1 MTRNRRPPPTRHSRE
16 NGNLHAD
23 PLVSYAVRSISAV
36 ATKRR
41 APHLAAALGLVLLL
55 GWATW
60 PVVTGRLPENLD
72 LLLQFAPNATF
83 LQRELSAGRLPLWN
97 PYVGAG
103 VPFLADPGAAGWY
116 LPSWLALLALNTAD
130 AIRLLLIAH
139 LAWGAAGMYWCARR
153 ALHTGPAG
161 AFVAAAV
168 YAGGPFATGGL
179 AGTLPAPLATAWL
192 PWVLLAWHRCLDR
205 PETSGQGPRT
215 SLATGH
221 WSLVTARRCV
231 VVAVLLVVQL
241 SAGWPPG
248 SALTILALAAMGLWR
263 LSRDLWP
270 PAGVPWPA
278 RVALAMAGHRIVVGL
293 LAAVLTALLAA
304 LIVVPALELIAQT
317 HYAESRTLAEA
328 ARADYVTVLSVF
340 GAAGGTGVQESNQ
353 FYSSVAVLGLALVG
367 ALAPLNRRRLSA
379 ALLLGTALVW
389 CLGMGPRFPLFGLLY
404 EWLPGFQVIHVP
416 SRCALLVVCGLALL
430 AGRGMDRATSVTWR
444 VALLASAAPALLG
457 LLALAQLWWS
467 DGYDPFRRLLTN
479 VGRFAGGPY
488 LTHVQEAHLA
498 AFGLAAALLWLAA
511 AGRWSVAGG
520 RVARS
525 VARTLPLALAV
536 LVILDLLVWH
546 GHQRLSTAPPA
557 AWLPPPRP
565 AVPQAD
571 PAYRAIGFAIHGD
584 SHFLNAFPQH
594 VRTAQLPP
602 NMPGLVRLRDAQAY
616 GPLLL
621 RRYTAYAAAANE
633 AEPDSHWALFGNL
646 RSPLLD
652 HLAVR
657 WVLSAA
663 PRWQVYGQPYVIEQ
677 ALPTDG
683 QPVVL
688 VQPADRPPARA
699 VRLVTFLG
707 EATAVRDNTPVAE
720 IEVIGRPLA
729 AGGSPVHRKMIL
741 RAGVDTAEWAYG
753 HPDVATIVQHRQAP
767 IVRRTR
773 LLSVETGAVE
783 VFQYVAT
790 LQLPDTLRIE
800 RIAARALPTG
810 TRAMVHVE
818 AAWLDVEAATHLD
831 DTPSRQ
837 GGGRG
842 GGAANQATPDVQV
855 YERDSGLPRARW
867 VPLAQPVADADTAL
881 AGLRA
886 AGNDDRLTTFIEAPP
901 AQVAAVSGS
910 AAEVAVQWQQ
920 DSPTRI
926 VLRLDAPATG
936 WLVLADA
943 YYPGWEARVDDQPTP
958 IYPADG
964 LFRAVA
970 VPPGPHE
977 ITFDFR
983 PRSLWLGATLSAV
996 GVALAA
1002 AILWLATRRLH
1013 SPSLPGKG
1021 PGVRSHRPLPPRPSA
1036 RRAVQSGASERRRR

>member
-1 MTRNRRPPPTRHSRE
+1 MTSDYRPPLPRHSRE

-23 PLVSYAVRSISAV
+23 PLVSRAVRSVSAV
-36 ATKRR
+36 VTKRPS
-41 APHLAAALGLVLLL
+41 PHLTAALGLGLLL
-55 GWATW
+55 VWATW
-60 PVVTGRLPENLD
+60 PVIVGRLPGNLD

-83 LQRELSAGRLPLWN
+83 LQRELTAGRLPLWN

-103 VPFLADPGAAGWY
+103 VPFLADPGTAGWY
-116 LPSWLALLALNTAD
+116 LPSWLALLVLSTAD

-139 LAWGAAGMYWCARR
+139 LAWAAAGMYWCARR
-153 ALHTGPAG
+153 ALGTGLPG

-205 PETSGQGPRT
+205 PGAIG
-215 SLATGH
+215 
-221 WSLVTARRCV
+221 RCV
-231 VVAVLLVVQL
+231 VVAVLLVIQL

-263 LSRDLWP
+263 LARDLWP
-270 PAGVPWPA
+270 AASVPWPA
-278 RVALAMAGHRIVVGL
+278 RAALAVSGHRIAVGL
-293 LAAVLTALLAA
+293 LAAVLTALLSA
-304 LIVVPALELIAQT
+304 LIVVPALEFIAQT

-353 FYSSVAVLGLALVG
+353 FYSSVVVLGLALVG
-367 ALAPLNRRRLSA
+367 ALAPLNRRLLSA
-379 ALLLGTALVW
+379 GLLLGTALMW
-389 CLGMGPRFPLFGLLY
+389 CLGTGPRFPLFGLLY

-430 AGRGMDRATSVTWR
+430 AGRGVDRATSVTWR
-444 VALLASAAPALLG
+444 VAVLASTAPVLLG
-457 LLALAQLWWS
+457 LLVWWS
-467 DGYDPFRRLLTN
+467 DGYDPFRRFLTN
-479 VGRFAGGPY
+479 VGRFADGPY
-488 LTHVQEAHLA
+488 LAPIQAVHLVG
-498 AFGLAAALLWLAA
+498 FGLAAAALWLAA
-511 AGRWSVAGG
+511 CGPWPRFARLRRSPVSVSVLF
-520 RVARS
+520 VAK
-525 VARTLPLALAV
+525 TLPLALAV

-546 GHQRLSTAPPA
+546 GHQRLSTVPPA

-565 AVPQAD
+565 SLPQGD
-571 PAYRAIGFAIHGD
+571 PAYRVLGFAIHGD

-602 NMPGLVRLRDAQAY
+602 NMPGLVGLRDAQAY

-633 AEPDSHWALFGNL
+633 AEPDTHWGLFGNL

-663 PRWQVYGQPYVIEQ
+663 PRWQVYGQPYVIER

-688 VQPADRPPARA
+688 VQLADRPPARV

-707 EATAVRDNTPVAE
+707 EATALRDNTPVAE
-720 IEVIGRPLA
+720 VEVIGRPVA
-729 AGGSPVHRKMIL
+729 PGGAPVRHTMVL

-753 HPDVATIVQHRQAP
+753 RPDVATTVQHRQAP
-767 IVRRTR
+767 VVRRTR
-773 LLSVETGAVE
+773 LLSVEAGNVT

-790 LQLPDTLRIE
+790 LRLPDILRIE
-800 RIAARALPTG
+800 RIAARALPTE

-818 AAWLDVEAATHLD
+818 AVWLDEEAIAHLD
-831 DTPSRQ
+831 DTPSLQ

-842 GGAANQATPDVQV
+842 VGAANQATSGMQV
-855 YERDSGLPRARW
+855 YERAASVPRARW
-867 VPLAQPVADADTAL
+867 VPAAQPVADADTAL
-881 AGLRA
+881 AGVRA
-886 AGNDDRLTTFIEAPP
+886 AGADSRATTFIEAPP
-901 AQVAAVSGS
+901 AAVAAVSGDMAAGGS
-910 AAEVAVQWQQ
+910 AAEAVVQWQQ

-926 VLRLDAPATG
+926 VLRVDAPAAG

-943 YYPGWEARVDDQPTP
+943 FYPGWEARLDGQPTP

-970 VPPGPHE
+970 VPPGPHQ

-983 PRSLWLGATLSAV
+983 PRSLWLGAALSAV
-996 GVALAA
+996 GVVLVAA
-1002 AILWLATRRLH
+1002 VLWLAGRGRR
-1013 SPSLPGKG
+1013 SL
-1021 PGVRSHRPLPPRPSA
+1021 VTSRSSKRRRPSV
-1036 RRAVQSGASERRRR
+1036 RRAVQS

>member
-1 MTRNRRPPPTRHSRE
+1 MATR
-16 NGNLHAD
+16 
-23 PLVSYAVRSISAV
+23 
-36 ATKRR
+36 RR
-41 APHLAAALGLVLLL
+41 APHLAATLGLVLLL

-60 PVVTGRLPENLD
+60 PVIAGRLPENLD

-83 LQRELSAGRLPLWN
+83 LQREVTAGRLPLWN

-103 VPFLADPGAAGWY
+103 VPFLADPGTAGWY
-116 LPSWLALLALNTAD
+116 LPNWIALLALSTAD
-130 AIRLLLIAH
+130 AVRLLLIAH
-139 LAWGAAGMYWCARR
+139 LAWAAAGMYWCARR
-153 ALHTGPAG
+153 ALRTGTPG

-179 AGTLPAPLATAWL
+179 AGTLPAPFATAWL
-192 PWVLLAWHRCLDR
+192 PWVLLAWHCCLDR

-215 SLATGH
+215 
-221 WSLVTARRCV
+221 TARRCV

-270 PAGVPWPA
+270 LAGGQWSVRA
-278 RVALAMAGHRIVVGL
+278 ALAVTGNRIAVAL
-293 LAAVLTALLAA
+293 LAAVLTALLSA
-304 LIVVPALELIAQT
+304 LLVVPALEFIAQT

-328 ARADYVTVLSVF
+328 ARADYVTVLSVY
-340 GAAGGTGVQESNQ
+340 GAAGGTGEQESNQ
-353 FYSSVAVLGLALVG
+353 FYSSVVVLGLALVG
-367 ALAPLNRRRLSA
+367 ALAPRDRRLLSA
-379 ALLLGTALVW
+379 GLLLGTVLVW

-444 VALLASAAPALLG
+444 VAALASAAPALMG

-488 LTHVQEAHLA
+488 LTHVQEAHLVG
-498 AFGLAAALLWLAA
+498 FGLAAALLWLVASGPWTRFA
-511 AGRWSVAGG
+511 RLRRRPVSFSVFSVAKN
-520 RVARS
+520 
-525 VARTLPLALAV
+525 LPLALAV
-536 LVILDLLVWH
+536 LVALDLLVWH
-546 GHQRLSTAPPA
+546 GHQRLPMVQPES
-557 AWLPPPRP
+557 WLPPPRP
-565 AVPQAD
+565 AVPLGD
-571 PAYRAIGFAIHGD
+571 PAYRVLGFAVHGD

-602 NMPGLVRLRDAQAY
+602 NMPGLVGLRDAQAY

-621 RRYTAYAAAANE
+621 RRYTAYAAAANG
-633 AEPDSHWALFGNL
+633 AEPDTHWGLFTDL

-663 PRWQVYGQPYVIEQ
+663 PRWQVYGQPYVIER

-683 QPVVL
+683 RPVVL
-688 VQPADRPPARA
+688 VQPADRPPARV

-707 EATAVRDNTPVAE
+707 EATALRDNTPVAE
-720 IEVIGRPLA
+720 VEVIGRPIA
-729 AGGSPVHRKMIL
+729 AAGSPVRHAAVL

-753 HPDVATIVQHRQAP
+753 HPDVATVVQHRQGP
-767 IVRRTR
+767 VVRRTR
-773 LLSVETGAVE
+773 LLSVEAGAVE

-790 LQLPDTLRIE
+790 LRLPDALRIE
-800 RIAARALPTG
+800 RIVARALPTG

-818 AAWLDVEAATHLD
+818 AVWLDEEADAPHPVAAGRAT
-831 DTPSRQ
+831 Q
-837 GGGRG
+837 G
-842 GGAANQATPDVQV
+842 VQV
-855 YERDSGLPRARW
+855 YERADSLPRARW
-867 VPLAQPVADADTAL
+867 VPAAQPVPDSDAAL
-881 AGLRA
+881 AGVRT
-886 AGNDDRLTTFIEAPP
+886 AGDDRQLTTFIDAPP
-901 AQVAAVSGS
+901 TPAAAVSVS
-910 AAEVAVQWQQ
+910 AAEAAVQWHQ

-926 VLRLDAPATG
+926 VLRVNAPAAG

-943 YYPGWEARVDDQPTP
+943 FYPGWEAHVDGQPTP
-958 IYPADG
+958 IYAADG

-977 ITFDFR
+977 VTFDFR
-983 PRSLWLGATLSAV
+983 PRSLRLGGALAAV
-996 GVALAA
+996 GVVLAA
-1002 AILWLATRRLH
+1002 AALWLAGRGR
-1013 SPSLPGKG
+1013 K
-1021 PGVRSHRPLPPRPSA
+1021 PLTTDH
-1036 RRAVQSGASERRRR
+1036 

>member
-1 MTRNRRPPPTRHSRE
+1 MTQNHRPPPPRHSRE

-23 PLVSYAVRSISAV
+23 PLVSRTVRSVSAV

-41 APHLAAALGLVLLL
+41 APHLAAVLGLGLLL
-55 GWATW
+55 AWATW
-60 PVVTGRLPENLD
+60 PVVAGRLPENLD

-83 LQRELSAGRLPLWN
+83 LQRELTAGRLPLWN
-97 PYVGAG
+97 PYVGTG
-103 VPFLADPGAAGWY
+103 VPFLADPGTAGWY

-130 AIRLLLIAH
+130 AIRLLLVAH
-139 LAWGAAGMYWCARR
+139 LAWAAAGMYWCARR
-153 ALHTGPAG
+153 ALRTGPAG

-168 YAGGPFATGGL
+168 YAGGPFATVGL
-179 AGTLPAPLATAWL
+179 AGTLPAPFATAWL

-205 PETSGQGPRT
+205 PGALG
-215 SLATGH
+215 
-221 WSLVTARRCV
+221 RCV

-263 LSRDLWP
+263 LARDLWP
-270 PAGVPWPA
+270 AAGGPWPA
-278 RVALAMAGHRIVVGL
+278 RAALAVARDRIAVGL
-293 LAAVLTALLAA
+293 LAALLTALLSA
-304 LIVVPALELIAQT
+304 LIVVPALEFIAQT
-317 HYAESRTLAEA
+317 HYTESRTLAEA

-340 GAAGGTGVQESNQ
+340 GAAGGTGEQESNQ
-353 FYSSVAVLGLALVG
+353 FYSSVVVLGLALVG
-367 ALAPLNRRRLSA
+367 ALAPLNRRPLSA
-379 ALLLGTALVW
+379 GLLLGTVLVW
-389 CLGMGPRFPLFGLLY
+389 CLGMGPRFPLFGLFY

-457 LLALAQLWWS
+457 LLVWWS
-467 DGYDPFRRLLTN
+467 DGYDPFRRFLTN
-479 VGRFAGGPY
+479 VGRFTDGPY
-488 LTHVQEAHLA
+488 LAPIQAVHLVG
-498 AFGLAAALLWLAA
+498 FGLAAAALWLAA
-511 AGRWSVAGG
+511 SGQWARFAHLHHRPVSV
-520 RVARS
+520 S
-525 VARTLPLALAV
+525 VPSAAKTLPLALAV
-536 LVILDLLVWH
+536 LVALDLLVWH
-546 GHQRLSTAPPA
+546 GHQRLSTVSPA

-565 AVPQAD
+565 SLPQGD
-571 PAYRAIGFAIHGD
+571 PAYRVIGFAVHGD

-602 NMPGLVRLRDAQAY
+602 NMPGLVGLPDAQAY

-621 RRYTAYAAAANE
+621 RRYTAYAAAANDS
-633 AEPDSHWALFGNL
+633 EPDSHWGLFSDP

-663 PRWQVYGQPYVIEQ
+663 PRWQVYGQPYVIER

-683 QPVVL
+683 RPVVL
-688 VQPADRPPARA
+688 VQPPDRPSARA

-707 EATAVRDNTPVAE
+707 EATAIRDNTPVAE
-720 IEVIGRPLA
+720 VEVIGRPVA
-729 AGGSPVHRKMIL
+729 PSGSPVRHTMVL

-753 HPDVATIVQHRQAP
+753 RSDVATIVQHRQAP
-767 IVRRTR
+767 VARRTR
-773 LLSVETGAVE
+773 LLSVEAGNVT

-790 LQLPDTLRIE
+790 LRLPSALRIE
-800 RIAARALPTG
+800 RIAARVLPTG

-818 AAWLDVEAATHLD
+818 AVWLDVEAAAHLD
-831 DTPSRQ
+831 DTPSLK
-837 GGGRG
+837 GRG
-842 GGAANQATPDVQV
+842 RGVGTANQATPGVQV
-855 YERDSGLPRARW
+855 YERTGSLPRARW
-867 VPLAQPVADADTAL
+867 VPAAQSVAEADAAL

-886 AGNDDRLTTFIEAPP
+886 AGTDSRATTFIEAPP
-901 AQVAAVSGS
+901 AHVAAVSGS
-910 AAEVAVQWQQ
+910 AAAEATVQWQQ

-926 VLRLDAPATG
+926 VLRVDAPAAG

-943 YYPGWEARVDDQPTP
+943 FYPGWEARLDGQPTP

-983 PRSLWLGATLSAV
+983 PRSLQLGTVLAAV
-996 GVALAA
+996 GIVLAA
-1002 AILWLATRRLH
+1002 AVLWLAGRGRFFATEQR
-1013 SPSLPGKG
+1013 
-1021 PGVRSHRPLPPRPSA
+1021 
-1036 RRAVQSGASERRRR
+1036 

>member
-1 MTRNRRPPPTRHSRE
+1 MTSDRRPPPTRHSRE
-16 NGNLHAD
+16 NGNPHAD
-23 PLVSYAVRSISAV
+23 PLVSRAVRSVITV

-55 GWATW
+55 TWATW
-60 PVVTGRLPENLD
+60 PVVAGRLPENLD

-83 LQRELSAGRLPLWN
+83 LQREITAGRLPLWN

-103 VPFLADPGAAGWY
+103 VPFLADPGTAGWY
-116 LPSWLALLALNTAD
+116 LPNWLALLVLNTAD

-139 LAWGAAGMYWCARR
+139 LAWAAAGMYWCARR
-153 ALHTGPAG
+153 ALRTGPAG

-205 PETSGQGPRT
+205 PDALG
-215 SLATGH
+215 
-221 WSLVTARRCV
+221 RCV

-263 LSRDLWP
+263 LSSDRWSV
-270 PAGVPWPA
+270 AGGRWSLRAALGVA
-278 RVALAMAGHRIVVGL
+278 RNRIAVGL
-293 LAAVLTALLAA
+293 LATVLTALLSA
-304 LIVVPALELIAQT
+304 LIVVPALEFVTQT

-328 ARADYVTVLSVF
+328 ADADYVTVLSVF
-340 GAAGGTGVQESNQ
+340 GAAGGTGTQESNQ
-353 FYSSVAVLGLALVG
+353 FYSSVVVLGLALVG
-367 ALAPLNRRRLSA
+367 ALAPRDRRWLSA
-379 ALLLGTALVW
+379 GLLLGTVLVW

-404 EWLPGFQVIHVP
+404 ERLPGFQVIHVP

-430 AGRGMDRATSVTWR
+430 AGRGMDRAMSVTWR

-488 LTHVQEAHLA
+488 LTHVQEAHLVG
-498 AFGLAAALLWLAA
+498 FSLAAALLWLAA
-511 AGRWSVAGG
+511 AGRWPLASRRA
-520 RVARS
+520 ARS
-525 VARTLPLALAV
+525 VLSLAKPLPVALAV
-536 LVILDLLVWH
+536 LVVLDLLMWH
-546 GHQRLSTAPPA
+546 GHQRLSTVQPDS
-557 AWLPPPRP
+557 WLPPPHP
-565 AVPQAD
+565 AVPLAD
-571 PAYRAIGFAIHGD
+571 PAYRVLGFAIHGD

-602 NMPGLVRLRDAQAY
+602 NLSGLVGLRDAQAY

-621 RRYTAYAAAANE
+621 RRYTAYTAAAND
-633 AEPDSHWALFGNL
+633 AEPDSHWGLFGNL
-646 RSPLLD
+646 RSPFLD
-652 HLAVR
+652 QLAVR

-663 PRWQVYGQPYVIEQ
+663 PRWQVYGQPYVIER
-677 ALPTDG
+677 ALPADG
-683 QPVVL
+683 QSVVL
-688 VQPADRPPARA
+688 IQPANQPPARV

-707 EATAVRDNTPVAE
+707 EATALRDNTPVAE
-720 IEVIGRPLA
+720 VEVVGRPLA
-729 AGGSPVHRKMIL
+729 AGGSPVHHKMVL

-753 HPDVATIVQHRQAP
+753 HPDVKTVVQHRQAP
-767 IVRRTR
+767 VVRRTR

-790 LQLPDTLRIE
+790 LQLPDALRIE
-800 RIAARALPTG
+800 RITARALPTG

-818 AAWLDVEAATHLD
+818 VVWLDDEGTGEGGRVEA
-831 DTPSRQ
+831 
-837 GGGRG
+837 G
-842 GGAANQATPDVQV
+842 VQV
-855 YERDSGLPRARW
+855 YERAASVPRARW
-867 VPLAQPVADADTAL
+867 VPAAQPVADADAAL

-886 AGNDDRLTTFIEAPP
+886 AGDDHRATTFIEAPP

-910 AAEVAVQWQQ
+910 SAAAGSTAEAAVQWQQ

-926 VLRLDAPATG
+926 VLRVDAPAAG

-943 YYPGWEARVDDQPTP
+943 FYPGWEAHVDGQPTP
-958 IYPADG
+958 IYAADG

-977 ITFDFR
+977 VTFDFR
-983 PRSLWLGATLSAV
+983 PRSLRLGAALAVV
-996 GVALAA
+996 GVVLAA
-1002 AILWLATRRLH
+1002 AVLWLAASGR
-1013 SPSLPGKG
+1013 
-1021 PGVRSHRPLPPRPSA
+1021 RPLTA
-1036 RRAVQSGASERRRR
+1036 GH

>member
-1 MTRNRRPPPTRHSRE
+1 MTRNRRLPQT
-16 NGNLHAD
+16 GYY
-23 PLVSYAVRSISAV
+23 PLVSRAVRSASAV
-36 ATKRR
+36 ATRRR
-41 APHLAAALGLVLLL
+41 APHLAATLGLVLLL

-60 PVVTGRLPENLD
+60 PVIAGRLPENLD

-83 LQRELSAGRLPLWN
+83 LQREVTAGRLPLWN
-97 PYVGAG
+97 PYVSAG
-103 VPFLADPGAAGWY
+103 VPFLADPGTAGWY
-116 LPSWLALLALNTAD
+116 LPNWIALLALSTAD
-130 AIRLLLIAH
+130 AVRLLLIAH
-139 LAWGAAGMYWCARR
+139 LAWAAAGMYWCARR
-153 ALHTGPAG
+153 ALRTGTAG

-215 SLATGH
+215 PRA
-221 WSLVTARRCV
+221 TARRCV

-263 LSRDLWP
+263 LTRD
-270 PAGVPWPA
+270 PWPVA
-278 RVALAMAGHRIVVGL
+278 GSRWPVRAALAVAKHQIAVGL
-293 LAAVLTALLAA
+293 LAAVLTALLSAF
-304 LIVVPALELIAQT
+304 LVVPALEFIAQT
-317 HYAESRTLAEA
+317 YYAESRTLAEA

-340 GAAGGTGVQESNQ
+340 GAAGGTGEQESNQ
-353 FYSSVAVLGLALVG
+353 FYSSVVVLGLALVG
-367 ALAPLNRRRLSA
+367 ALAPRDRRLLSA
-379 ALLLGTALVW
+379 GLLLGTVLVW

-444 VALLASAAPALLG
+444 VAALASAAPALMG

-488 LTHVQEAHLA
+488 LTHVQEAHLVG
-498 AFGLAAALLWLAA
+498 FGLAAALLWLVASGPWTRFA
-511 AGRWSVAGG
+511 RLRRRPVSFSVFSVAKN
-520 RVARS
+520 
-525 VARTLPLALAV
+525 LPLALAV
-536 LVILDLLVWH
+536 LVALDLLVWH
-546 GHQRLSTAPPA
+546 GHQRLPMVQPES
-557 AWLPPPRP
+557 WLPPPRP
-565 AVPQAD
+565 AVPLGD
-571 PAYRAIGFAIHGD
+571 PAYRVLGFAVHGD

-602 NMPGLVRLRDAQAY
+602 NMPGLVGLRDAQAY

-621 RRYTAYAAAANE
+621 RRYTAYAAAANG
-633 AEPDSHWALFGNL
+633 AEPDTHWGLFTDL

-663 PRWQVYGQPYVIEQ
+663 PRWQVYGQPYVIER

-683 QPVVL
+683 RPVVL
-688 VQPADRPPARA
+688 VQPADRPPARV

-720 IEVIGRPLA
+720 VEVVGRPVAAA
-729 AGGSPVHRKMIL
+729 AGVPVRHAAIL

-753 HPDVATIVQHRQAP
+753 HPDVATTVQHRQAP
-767 IVRRTR
+767 VVRRTR
-773 LLSVETGAVE
+773 LLSVEAGAVE

-790 LQLPDTLRIE
+790 LRLPDALRIE
-800 RIAARALPTG
+800 RIVARALPTG

-818 AAWLDVEAATHLD
+818 AVWLDEEG
-831 DTPSRQ
+831 DTPRPVAAGRATQ
-837 GGGRG
+837 G
-842 GGAANQATPDVQV
+842 VQV
-855 YERDSGLPRARW
+855 YERADSLPRARW
-867 VPLAQPVADADTAL
+867 VPAAQPVPDSDAAL
-881 AGLRA
+881 AGVRT
-886 AGNDDRLTTFIEAPP
+886 AGDDRRMTALIEAPP
-901 AQVAAVSGS
+901 APVAAVSGS
-910 AAEVAVQWQQ
+910 AAAAGSAAEAAVQWHQ

-926 VLRLDAPATG
+926 VLRVNAPAAG

-943 YYPGWEARVDDQPTP
+943 FYPGWEAHVDGQPTP
-958 IYPADG
+958 IYAADG

-977 ITFDFR
+977 VTFDFR
-983 PRSLWLGATLSAV
+983 PRSLRLGGALAAV
-996 GVALAA
+996 GVVLAA
-1002 AILWLATRRLH
+1002 AALWLAGRGR
-1013 SPSLPGKG
+1013 K
-1021 PGVRSHRPLPPRPSA
+1021 PLTTDH
-1036 RRAVQSGASERRRR
+1036 

>member
-1 MTRNRRPPPTRHSRE
+1 MTRNRRPPQT
-16 NGNLHAD
+16 GYY
-23 PLVSYAVRSISAV
+23 PLVSRAVRSVSAV
-36 ATKRR
+36 ATRRR
-41 APHLAAALGLVLLL
+41 APHLAATLGLVLLL

-60 PVVTGRLPENLD
+60 PVIAGRLPENLD

-83 LQRELSAGRLPLWN
+83 LQREVTAARLPLWN

-103 VPFLADPGAAGWY
+103 VPFLADPGTAGWY
-116 LPSWLALLALNTAD
+116 LPNWIALLALSTAD
-130 AIRLLLIAH
+130 AVRLLLIAH
-139 LAWGAAGMYWCARR
+139 LAWAAAGMYWCARR
-153 ALHTGPAG
+153 ALRTGTAG

-215 SLATGH
+215 PRA
-221 WSLVTARRCV
+221 TARRCV

-263 LSRDLWP
+263 LTRD
-270 PAGVPWPA
+270 PWPVA
-278 RVALAMAGHRIVVGL
+278 GSRWPVRAALAVAKHQIAVGL
-293 LAAVLTALLAA
+293 LAAVLTALLSAF
-304 LIVVPALELIAQT
+304 LVVPALEFIAQT
-317 HYAESRTLAEA
+317 YYAESRTLAEA

-340 GAAGGTGVQESNQ
+340 GAAGGTGEQESNQ
-353 FYSSVAVLGLALVG
+353 FYSSVVVLGLALVG
-367 ALAPLNRRRLSA
+367 ALAPRDRRLLSA
-379 ALLLGTALVW
+379 GLLLGTVLVW

-444 VALLASAAPALLG
+444 VAALASAAPALMG

-488 LTHVQEAHLA
+488 LTHVQEAHLVG
-498 AFGLAAALLWLAA
+498 FGLAAALLWLVASGPWTRFA
-511 AGRWSVAGG
+511 RLRRRPVSFSVFSVAKN
-520 RVARS
+520 
-525 VARTLPLALAV
+525 LPLALAV
-536 LVILDLLVWH
+536 LVALDLLVWH
-546 GHQRLSTAPPA
+546 GHQRLPMVQPES
-557 AWLPPPRP
+557 WLPPPRP
-565 AVPQAD
+565 AVPLGD
-571 PAYRAIGFAIHGD
+571 PAYRVLGFAVHGD

-602 NMPGLVRLRDAQAY
+602 NMPGLVGLRDAQAY

-621 RRYTAYAAAANE
+621 RRYTAYAAAANG
-633 AEPDSHWALFGNL
+633 AEPDTHWGLFTDL

-663 PRWQVYGQPYVIEQ
+663 PRWQVYGQPYVIER

-683 QPVVL
+683 RPVVL
-688 VQPADRPPARA
+688 VQPADRPPARV

-707 EATAVRDNTPVAE
+707 EATALRDNTPVAE
-720 IEVIGRPLA
+720 VEVIGRPIA
-729 AGGSPVHRKMIL
+729 AAGSPVRHAAVL

-753 HPDVATIVQHRQAP
+753 HPDVATVVQHRQGP
-767 IVRRTR
+767 VVRRTR
-773 LLSVETGAVE
+773 LLSVEAGAVE

-790 LQLPDTLRIE
+790 LRLPDALRIE
-800 RIAARALPTG
+800 RIVARALPTG

-818 AAWLDVEAATHLD
+818 AVWLDEEADAPHPVAAGRAT
-831 DTPSRQ
+831 Q
-837 GGGRG
+837 G
-842 GGAANQATPDVQV
+842 VQV
-855 YERDSGLPRARW
+855 YERADSLPRARW
-867 VPLAQPVADADTAL
+867 VPAAQPVPDSDAAL
-881 AGLRA
+881 AGVRT
-886 AGNDDRLTTFIEAPP
+886 AGDDRRMTALIEAPP
-901 AQVAAVSGS
+901 APVAAVSGS
-910 AAEVAVQWQQ
+910 AAAAGSAAEAAVQWHQ

-926 VLRLDAPATG
+926 VLRVNAPAAG

-943 YYPGWEARVDDQPTP
+943 FYPGWEAHVDGQPTP
-958 IYPADG
+958 IYAADG

-977 ITFDFR
+977 VTFDFR
-983 PRSLWLGATLSAV
+983 PRSLRLGGALAAV
-996 GVALAA
+996 GVVLAA
-1002 AILWLATRRLH
+1002 AALWLAGRGR
-1013 SPSLPGKG
+1013 K
-1021 PGVRSHRPLPPRPSA
+1021 PLTTDH
-1036 RRAVQSGASERRRR
+1036 

>member
-1 MTRNRRPPPTRHSRE
+1 MTRNRRLPQT
-16 NGNLHAD
+16 GYY
-23 PLVSYAVRSISAV
+23 PLVSRAVRSASAV
-36 ATKRR
+36 ATRRR
-41 APHLAAALGLVLLL
+41 APHLAATLGLVLLL

-60 PVVTGRLPENLD
+60 PVIAGRLPENLD

-83 LQRELSAGRLPLWN
+83 LQREVTAARLPLWN

-103 VPFLADPGAAGWY
+103 VPFLADPGTAGWY
-116 LPSWLALLALNTAD
+116 LPNWIALLALSTAD
-130 AIRLLLIAH
+130 AVRLLLIAH
-139 LAWGAAGMYWCARR
+139 LAWAAAGMYWCARR
-153 ALHTGPAG
+153 ALRTGTAG

-215 SLATGH
+215 PRA
-221 WSLVTARRCV
+221 TARRCV

-263 LSRDLWP
+263 LTRD
-270 PAGVPWPA
+270 PWPVA
-278 RVALAMAGHRIVVGL
+278 GSRWPVRAALAVAKHQIAVGL
-293 LAAVLTALLAA
+293 LAAVLTALLSAF
-304 LIVVPALELIAQT
+304 LVVPALEFIAQT
-317 HYAESRTLAEA
+317 YYAESRTLAEA

-340 GAAGGTGVQESNQ
+340 GAAGGTGEQESNQ
-353 FYSSVAVLGLALVG
+353 FYSSVVVLGLALVG
-367 ALAPLNRRRLSA
+367 ALAPRDRRLLSA
-379 ALLLGTALVW
+379 GLLLGTVLVW

-444 VALLASAAPALLG
+444 VAALASAAPALMG

-488 LTHVQEAHLA
+488 LTHVQEAHLVG
-498 AFGLAAALLWLAA
+498 FGLAAALLWLVASGPWTRFA
-511 AGRWSVAGG
+511 RLRRRPVSFSVFSVAKN
-520 RVARS
+520 
-525 VARTLPLALAV
+525 LPLALAV
-536 LVILDLLVWH
+536 LVALDLLVWH
-546 GHQRLSTAPPA
+546 GHQRLPMVQPES
-557 AWLPPPRP
+557 WLPPPRP
-565 AVPQAD
+565 AVPLGD
-571 PAYRAIGFAIHGD
+571 PAYRVLGFAVHGD

-602 NMPGLVRLRDAQAY
+602 NMPGLVGLRDAQAY

-621 RRYTAYAAAANE
+621 RRYTAYAAAANG
-633 AEPDSHWALFGNL
+633 AEPDTHWGLFTDL

-663 PRWQVYGQPYVIEQ
+663 PRWQVYGQPYVIER

-683 QPVVL
+683 RPVVL
-688 VQPADRPPARA
+688 VQPADRPPARV

-720 IEVIGRPLA
+720 VEVVGRPVAAA
-729 AGGSPVHRKMIL
+729 AGVPVRHAAIL

-753 HPDVATIVQHRQAP
+753 HPDVATTVQHRQAP
-767 IVRRTR
+767 VVRRTR
-773 LLSVETGAVE
+773 LLSVEAGAVE

-790 LQLPDTLRIE
+790 LRLPDALRIE
-800 RIAARALPTG
+800 RIVARALPTG

-818 AAWLDVEAATHLD
+818 AVWLDEEG
-831 DTPSRQ
+831 DTPRPVAAGRATQ
-837 GGGRG
+837 G
-842 GGAANQATPDVQV
+842 VQV
-855 YERDSGLPRARW
+855 YERADSLPRARW
-867 VPLAQPVADADTAL
+867 VPAAQPVPDSDAAL
-881 AGLRA
+881 AGVRT
-886 AGNDDRLTTFIEAPP
+886 AGDDRRMTALIEAPP
-901 AQVAAVSGS
+901 APVAAVSGS
-910 AAEVAVQWQQ
+910 AAAAGSAAEAAVQWHQ

-926 VLRLDAPATG
+926 VLRVNAPAAG

-943 YYPGWEARVDDQPTP
+943 FYPGWEAHVDGQPTP
-958 IYPADG
+958 IYAADG

-977 ITFDFR
+977 VTFDFR
-983 PRSLWLGATLSAV
+983 PRSLRLGGALAAV
-996 GVALAA
+996 GVVLAA
-1002 AILWLATRRLH
+1002 AALWLAGRGR
-1013 SPSLPGKG
+1013 K
-1021 PGVRSHRPLPPRPSA
+1021 PLTTDH
-1036 RRAVQSGASERRRR
+1036 

>member
-1 MTRNRRPPPTRHSRE
+1 MTRNRRPPQT
-16 NGNLHAD
+16 GYY
-23 PLVSYAVRSISAV
+23 PLVSRAVRSVSAV
-36 ATKRR
+36 ATRRR
-41 APHLAAALGLVLLL
+41 APHLAATLGIVLLL

-60 PVVTGRLPENLD
+60 PVIAGRLPENLD

-83 LQRELSAGRLPLWN
+83 LQREVTAGRLPLWN

-103 VPFLADPGAAGWY
+103 VPFLADPGTAGWY
-116 LPSWLALLALNTAD
+116 LPNWIALLALSTAD
-130 AIRLLLIAH
+130 AVRLLLIAH
-139 LAWGAAGMYWCARR
+139 LAWAAAGMYWCARR
-153 ALHTGPAG
+153 ALRTGTAG

-215 SLATGH
+215 PRA
-221 WSLVTARRCV
+221 TARRCV

-248 SALTILALAAMGLWR
+248 SALTILVLAAMGLWR
-263 LSRDLWP
+263 LTRD
-270 PAGVPWPA
+270 PWPVA
-278 RVALAMAGHRIVVGL
+278 GSRWPVRAALAVAKHQIAVGL
-293 LAAVLTALLAA
+293 LAAVLTALLSAF
-304 LIVVPALELIAQT
+304 LVVPALEFIAQT
-317 HYAESRTLAEA
+317 YYAESRTLAEA

-340 GAAGGTGVQESNQ
+340 GAAGGTGEQESNQ
-353 FYSSVAVLGLALVG
+353 FYSSVVVLGLALVG
-367 ALAPLNRRRLSA
+367 ALAPRDRRVLSA
-379 ALLLGTALVW
+379 GLLLGTVLVW

-444 VALLASAAPALLG
+444 VAALASAAPALMG

-488 LTHVQEAHLA
+488 LTHVQEAHLVG
-498 AFGLAAALLWLAA
+498 FGLAAALLWLVASGPWTRFA
-511 AGRWSVAGG
+511 RLRRRPVSFSVFSVAKN
-520 RVARS
+520 
-525 VARTLPLALAV
+525 LPLALAV
-536 LVILDLLVWH
+536 LVALDLLVWH
-546 GHQRLSTAPPA
+546 GHQRLPMVQPES
-557 AWLPPPRP
+557 WLPPPRP
-565 AVPQAD
+565 AVPLGD
-571 PAYRAIGFAIHGD
+571 PAYRVLGFAVHGD

-602 NMPGLVRLRDAQAY
+602 NMPGLVGLRDAQAY

-621 RRYTAYAAAANE
+621 RRYTAYAAAANG
-633 AEPDSHWALFGNL
+633 AEPDTHWGLFTDL

-663 PRWQVYGQPYVIEQ
+663 PRWQVYGQPYVIER

-683 QPVVL
+683 RPVVL
-688 VQPADRPPARA
+688 VQPADRPPARV

-720 IEVIGRPLA
+720 VEVVGRPVAAA
-729 AGGSPVHRKMIL
+729 AGVPVRHAAIL

-753 HPDVATIVQHRQAP
+753 HPDVATTVQHRQAP
-767 IVRRTR
+767 VVRRTR
-773 LLSVETGAVE
+773 LLSVEAGAVE

-790 LQLPDTLRIE
+790 LRLPDALRIE
-800 RIAARALPTG
+800 RIVARALPTG

-818 AAWLDVEAATHLD
+818 AVWLDEEG
-831 DTPSRQ
+831 DTPRPVAAGRATQ
-837 GGGRG
+837 G
-842 GGAANQATPDVQV
+842 VQV
-855 YERDSGLPRARW
+855 YERADSLPRARW
-867 VPLAQPVADADTAL
+867 VPAAQPVPDSDAAL
-881 AGLRA
+881 AGVRT
-886 AGNDDRLTTFIEAPP
+886 AGDDRRMTALIEAPP
-901 AQVAAVSGS
+901 APVAAVSGS
-910 AAEVAVQWQQ
+910 AAAAGSAAEAAVQWHQ

-926 VLRLDAPATG
+926 VLRVNAPAAG

-943 YYPGWEARVDDQPTP
+943 FYPGWEAHVDGQPTP
-958 IYPADG
+958 IYAADG

-977 ITFDFR
+977 VTFDFR
-983 PRSLWLGATLSAV
+983 PRSLRLGGALAAV
-996 GVALAA
+996 GVVLAA
-1002 AILWLATRRLH
+1002 AALWLAGRGR
-1013 SPSLPGKG
+1013 K
-1021 PGVRSHRPLPPRPSA
+1021 PLTTDH
-1036 RRAVQSGASERRRR
+1036 

>member
-1 MTRNRRPPPTRHSRE
+1 MTSDCRPPPTRHPRE
-16 NGNLHAD
+16 NGNLHAG

-55 GWATW
+55 AWATW
-60 PVVTGRLPENLD
+60 PVIAGRLPGNLD

-103 VPFLADPGAAGWY
+103 VPFLADPGTAGWY
-116 LPSWLALLALNTAD
+116 LPSWLALLALSTAD
-130 AIRLLLIAH
+130 ATRLLLIVH
-139 LAWGAAGMYWCARR
+139 LAWAAAGMYWCARR
-153 ALHTGPAG
+153 ALRTGPAG

-215 SLATGH
+215 SLTSDH
-221 WSLVTARRCV
+221 WPLVTARRCV
-231 VVAVLLVVQL
+231 VVAVLLVIQL

-248 SALTILALAAMGLWR
+248 SALTILALTAMGLWR

-270 PAGVPWPA
+270 AAGVPWPA
-278 RVALAMAGHRIVVGL
+278 RAALAVSGHRIAVGL
-293 LAAVLTALLAA
+293 LAAVLTALLSA
-304 LIVVPALELIAQT
+304 LIVVPALEFIAQT

-340 GAAGGTGVQESNQ
+340 GAAGGTGEQESNQ
-353 FYSSVAVLGLALVG
+353 FYSSMVVLGLALVG
-367 ALAPLNRRRLSA
+367 ALAPLNRRLLSA
-379 ALLLGTALVW
+379 GLLLGTALMW
-389 CLGMGPRFPLFGLLY
+389 CLGTGPRFPLFGLLY

-430 AGRGMDRATSVTWR
+430 AGRGMDRAASVTWR
-444 VALLASAAPALLG
+444 VAVLASAAPALLG
-457 LLALAQLWWS
+457 LLVWWS
-467 DGYDPFRRLLTN
+467 DGYDPFRRFLTN
-479 VGRFAGGPY
+479 VGRFTDGPY
-488 LTHVQEAHLA
+488 LAPIQAVHLVG
-498 AFGLAAALLWLAA
+498 FGLAAALLWLVASGPWTRLA
-511 AGRWSVAGG
+511 LLRRRLVSFSVFA
-520 RVARS
+520 VPS

-536 LVILDLLVWH
+536 LVALDLLVWH
-546 GHQRLSTAPPA
+546 GHQRLSTVPPA

-565 AVPQAD
+565 SLPQGD
-571 PAYRAIGFAIHGD
+571 PAYRVIGFAVHGD

-594 VRTAQLPP
+594 VRTTQLPP
-602 NMPGLVRLRDAQAY
+602 NMPGLVGLRDAQAY

-633 AEPDSHWALFGNL
+633 SEPDTHWGLFGNL

-663 PRWQVYGQPYVIEQ
+663 PRWQVYGQPYVVER
-677 ALPTDG
+677 ALPADG

-688 VQPADRPPARA
+688 MQPAERPPARV

-707 EATAVRDNTPVAE
+707 EATGVQDNMPVAE
-720 IEVIGRPLA
+720 VEVIGRPLA
-729 AGGSPVHRKMIL
+729 PGGSPVRHTMVL

-753 HPDVATIVQHRQAP
+753 RPDVATIVQHRQAP
-767 IVRRTR
+767 VVRRTR
-773 LLSVETGAVE
+773 LLSVEAGNVT

-790 LQLPDTLRIE
+790 VRLPGTIRVE
-800 RIAARALPTG
+800 HIAARALPTG
-810 TRAMVHVE
+810 TRATVHVE
-818 AAWLDVEAATHLD
+818 VVWLDEEAAAHLD
-831 DTPSRQ
+831 DTPSLQ
-837 GGGRG
+837 GRG
-842 GGAANQATPDVQV
+842 RGLGVANQETPRVQM
-855 YERDSGLPRARW
+855 YERAASLPRARW
-867 VPLAQPVADADTAL
+867 VPAAQSALDAGAAL

-886 AGNDDRLTTFIEAPP
+886 AGTDSRATTFIEAPP

-910 AAEVAVQWQQ
+910 AAAADSAAEAAVQWQQ

-926 VLRLDAPATG
+926 VLRVDAPAAG

-943 YYPGWEARVDDQPTP
+943 FYPGWEARVDGQPSP
-958 IYPADG
+958 IYAADG

-977 ITFDFR
+977 VTFQFR
-983 PRSLWLGATLSAV
+983 PRSLQLGAALALV
-996 GVALAA
+996 GVVLAA
-1002 AILWLATRRLH
+1002 AVLWLASRGRR
-1013 SPSLPGKG
+1013 SPTTS
-1021 PGVRSHRPLPPRPSA
+1021 R
-1036 RRAVQSGASERRRR
+1036 

>member
-1 MTRNRRPPPTRHSRE
+1 MTGDYRPPPPRHSRE

-23 PLVSYAVRSISAV
+23 PLVSRAVPSVSAV
-36 ATKRR
+36 ATKWRF
-41 APHLAAALGLVLLL
+41 PHLAAALGLGLLL
-55 GWATW
+55 AWATW
-60 PVVTGRLPENLD
+60 PVVAGRLPGNLD

-83 LQRELSAGRLPLWN
+83 LQRELTAARLPLWN
-97 PYVGAG
+97 PYVGTG
-103 VPFLADPGAAGWY
+103 VPFLADPGTAGWY
-116 LPSWLALLALNTAD
+116 LPSWLALLALSTAD

-139 LAWGAAGMYWCARR
+139 LAWAAAGMYWCARR
-153 ALHTGPAG
+153 ALGTGPAG

-168 YAGGPFATGGL
+168 YAGGPFATSGL
-179 AGTLPAPLATAWL
+179 AGTLPAPFATAWL
-192 PWVLLAWHRCLDR
+192 PWVLLAWHRCLD
-205 PETSGQGPRT
+205 PPR
-215 SLATGH
+215 ATGH
-221 WSLVTARRCV
+221 GPLVTARRCV

-263 LSRDLWP
+263 LARDLWP
-270 PAGVPWPA
+270 AAGGPWPA
-278 RVALAMAGHRIVVGL
+278 RAVLAVARGRIAVGL
-293 LAAVLTALLAA
+293 LAALLTALLSA
-304 LIVVPALELIAQT
+304 LIVVPALEFIAHT
-317 HYAESRTLAEA
+317 HYAENRTLAEA

-340 GAAGGTGVQESNQ
+340 GAAGGTGEQESNQ
-353 FYSSVAVLGLALVG
+353 FYSSVVVLGLALVG
-367 ALAPLNRRRLSA
+367 ALAPLNRRPLSA
-379 ALLLGTALVW
+379 GLLLGTVLVW
-389 CLGMGPRFPLFGLLY
+389 CLGMGPRFPLFGLFY

-488 LTHVQEAHLA
+488 LTHIQEAHLV

-511 AGRWSVAGG
+511 SGPWARFALLRRRLVSFSVFS
-520 RVARS
+520 VRS
-525 VARTLPLALAV
+525 AAKNLPVALAV
-536 LVILDLLVWH
+536 LVALDLLVWH
-546 GHQRLSTAPPA
+546 GHQRPSTVPPA

-565 AVPQAD
+565 SLTQGD
-571 PAYRAIGFAIHGD
+571 PAYRVIGFAVHGD

-602 NMPGLVRLRDAQAY
+602 NMPGLVGLPDAQAY

-621 RRYTAYAAAANE
+621 RRYTAYAAAANDS
-633 AEPDSHWALFGNL
+633 EPDSHWGLFSDP

-663 PRWQVYGQPYVIEQ
+663 PRWQVYGQPYVIER

-683 QPVVL
+683 QSVVL
-688 VQPADRPPARA
+688 VQPADRPSARA

-707 EATAVRDNTPVAE
+707 EATAIRDNTPVAE
-720 IEVIGRPLA
+720 VEVIGRPVA
-729 AGGSPVHRKMIL
+729 PSGSPVRHTMVL

-753 HPDVATIVQHRQAP
+753 RSDVATIVQHRQAP
-767 IVRRTR
+767 VARRTR
-773 LLSVETGAVE
+773 LLSVEAGNVT

-790 LQLPDTLRIE
+790 LRLPSALRIE
-800 RIAARALPTG
+800 RIAARALPTE

-818 AAWLDVEAATHLD
+818 AVWLDERA
-831 DTPSRQ
+831 DTPHLPSPPRHSRES
-837 GGGRG
+837 GNP
-842 GGAANQATPDVQV
+842 GAVNQATPGVQV
-855 YERDSGLPRARW
+855 YERATSLPRARW
-867 VPLAQPVADADTAL
+867 VPLAQPVADADAAL

-886 AGNDDRLTTFIEAPP
+886 AGTDSRATTFIEVPP
-901 AQVAAVSGS
+901 AQVAAVAGSSAATGS

-926 VLRLDAPATG
+926 VLRVDAPAAG

-943 YYPGWEARVDDQPTP
+943 FYPGWEARLDGQPTP
-958 IYPADG
+958 LYPADG

-983 PRSLWLGATLSAV
+983 PRSLRLGA
-996 GVALAA
+996 ALAA
-1002 AILWLATRRLH
+1002 VGIVLAAAVLWLAGRGRFFATEQR
-1013 SPSLPGKG
+1013 
-1021 PGVRSHRPLPPRPSA
+1021 
-1036 RRAVQSGASERRRR
+1036 

>member
-1 MTRNRRPPPTRHSRE
+1 
-16 NGNLHAD
+16 
-23 PLVSYAVRSISAV
+23 
-36 ATKRR
+36 
-41 APHLAAALGLVLLL
+41 
-55 GWATW
+55 
-60 PVVTGRLPENLD
+60 
-72 LLLQFAPNATF
+72 
-83 LQRELSAGRLPLWN
+83 
-97 PYVGAG
+97 
-103 VPFLADPGAAGWY
+103 
-116 LPSWLALLALNTAD
+116 
-130 AIRLLLIAH
+130 
-139 LAWGAAGMYWCARR
+139 MYWCARR
-153 ALHTGPAG
+153 ALRTGTAG

-215 SLATGH
+215 PRA
-221 WSLVTARRCV
+221 TARRCV

-248 SALTILALAAMGLWR
+248 SALTILVLAAMGLWR
-263 LSRDLWP
+263 LTRD
-270 PAGVPWPA
+270 PWPVA
-278 RVALAMAGHRIVVGL
+278 GSRWPVRAALAVAKHQIAVGL
-293 LAAVLTALLAA
+293 LAAVLTALLSAF
-304 LIVVPALELIAQT
+304 LVVPALEFIAQT
-317 HYAESRTLAEA
+317 YYAESRTLAEA

-340 GAAGGTGVQESNQ
+340 GAAGGTGEQESNQ
-353 FYSSVAVLGLALVG
+353 FYSSVVVLGLALVG
-367 ALAPLNRRRLSA
+367 ALAPRDRRVLSA
-379 ALLLGTALVW
+379 GLLLGTVLVW

-444 VALLASAAPALLG
+444 VAALASAAPALMG

-488 LTHVQEAHLA
+488 LTHVQEAHLVG
-498 AFGLAAALLWLAA
+498 FGLAAALLWLVASGPWTRFA
-511 AGRWSVAGG
+511 RLRRRPVSFSVFSVAKN
-520 RVARS
+520 
-525 VARTLPLALAV
+525 LPLALAV
-536 LVILDLLVWH
+536 LVALDLLVWH
-546 GHQRLSTAPPA
+546 GHQRLPMVQPES
-557 AWLPPPRP
+557 WLPPPRP
-565 AVPQAD
+565 AVPLGD
-571 PAYRAIGFAIHGD
+571 PAYRVLGFAVHGD

-602 NMPGLVRLRDAQAY
+602 NMPGLVGLRDAQAY

-621 RRYTAYAAAANE
+621 RRYTAYAAAANG
-633 AEPDSHWALFGNL
+633 AEPDTHWGLFTDL

-663 PRWQVYGQPYVIEQ
+663 PRWQVYGQPYVIER

-683 QPVVL
+683 RSVVL
-688 VQPADRPPARA
+688 VQPADRPPARV

-720 IEVIGRPLA
+720 VEVVGRPVAAA
-729 AGGSPVHRKMIL
+729 AGVPVRHAAIL

-753 HPDVATIVQHRQAP
+753 HPDVATTVQHRQAP
-767 IVRRTR
+767 VVRRTR
-773 LLSVETGAVE
+773 LLSVEAGAVE

-790 LQLPDTLRIE
+790 LRLPDALRIE
-800 RIAARALPTG
+800 RIVARALPTG

-818 AAWLDVEAATHLD
+818 AVWLDEEG
-831 DTPSRQ
+831 DTPRPVAAGRATQ
-837 GGGRG
+837 G
-842 GGAANQATPDVQV
+842 VQV
-855 YERDSGLPRARW
+855 YERADSLPRARW
-867 VPLAQPVADADTAL
+867 VPAAQPVPDSDAAL
-881 AGLRA
+881 AGVRT
-886 AGNDDRLTTFIEAPP
+886 AGDDRRMTALIEAPP
-901 AQVAAVSGS
+901 APVAAVSGS
-910 AAEVAVQWQQ
+910 AAAAGSAAEAAVQWHQ

-926 VLRLDAPATG
+926 VLRVNAPAAG

-943 YYPGWEARVDDQPTP
+943 FYPGWEAHVDGQPTP
-958 IYPADG
+958 IYAADG

-977 ITFDFR
+977 VTFDFR
-983 PRSLWLGATLSAV
+983 PRSLRLGGALAAV
-996 GVALAA
+996 GVVLAA
-1002 AILWLATRRLH
+1002 AALWLAGRGR
-1013 SPSLPGKG
+1013 K
-1021 PGVRSHRPLPPRPSA
+1021 PLTTDH
-1036 RRAVQSGASERRRR
+1036 

>member
-1 MTRNRRPPPTRHSRE
+1 M
-16 NGNLHAD
+16 
-23 PLVSYAVRSISAV
+23 
-36 ATKRR
+36 KRR
-41 APHLAAALGLVLLL
+41 APHLTAALGLGLLL
-55 GWATW
+55 AWATW
-60 PVVTGRLPENLD
+60 PVVVGRLPENLD

-83 LQRELSAGRLPLWN
+83 LQRELTAGRLPLWN

-103 VPFLADPGAAGWY
+103 VPFLADPGTAGWY
-116 LPSWLALLALNTAD
+116 LPSWLVLLALNTAD

-139 LAWGAAGMYWCARR
+139 LAWAAAGMYWCARH
-153 ALHTGPAG
+153 ALRTGPAG

-179 AGTLPAPLATAWL
+179 AGTLPAPFATAWL

-205 PETSGQGPRT
+205 PETSGQGPR
-215 SLATGH
+215 
-221 WSLVTARRCV
+221 VTARRCV

-270 PAGVPWPA
+270 GAGGQWSVRA
-278 RVALAMAGHRIVVGL
+278 ALAVTGNRIAVAL
-293 LAAVLTALLAA
+293 LAAVLTALLSA
-304 LIVVPALELIAQT
+304 LLVVPALEFIAQT

-328 ARADYVTVLSVF
+328 ARADYVTVLSVY
-340 GAAGGTGVQESNQ
+340 GAAGGTGEQESNQ
-353 FYSSVAVLGLALVG
+353 FYSSVVVLGLALIG
-367 ALAPLNRRRLSA
+367 ALAPLNRRLLSTS
-379 ALLLGTALVW
+379 LLLGTVLVW

-444 VALLASAAPALLG
+444 VAVLASAAPALLG

-488 LTHVQEAHLA
+488 LTHVQEAHLVG
-498 AFGLAAALLWLAA
+498 FGLTAAALWLAA
-511 AGRWSVAGG
+511 AGRWPVVSG
-520 RVARS
+520 RVAHSVRS
-525 VARTLPLALAV
+525 VAKNLPVALAV
-536 LVILDLLVWH
+536 LVVLDLLVWH
-546 GHQRLSTAPPA
+546 GHQRLSTVPPA

-565 AVPQAD
+565 AVLLGD
-571 PAYRAIGFAIHGD
+571 PAYRVLGFAVHGD

-602 NMPGLVRLRDAQAY
+602 NMPGLVGLRDAQAY

-633 AEPDSHWALFGNL
+633 AEPDSHWGLFRNL

-663 PRWQVYGQPYVIEQ
+663 PRWQVYGQPYVVER

-688 VQPADRPPARA
+688 VQPANQPPARV

-707 EATAVRDNTPVAE
+707 EATALRDNTPVAE
-720 IEVIGRPLA
+720 VEVIGHPLTA
-729 AGGSPVHRKMIL
+729 DSMAGSPVRHAAVL
-741 RAGVDTAEWAYG
+741 RAGVETAEWAYG
-753 HPDVATIVQHRQAP
+753 HPDVTTVVQHRQAP
-767 IVRRTR
+767 VVRRTR
-773 LLSVETGAVE
+773 LLSVEAGAVE

-790 LQLPDTLRIE
+790 LRLPSALRIE
-800 RIAARALPTG
+800 RITARALPTG

-818 AAWLDVEAATHLD
+818 AVWLDEEAAASTPKPLPVREGAAAHLN
-831 DTPSRQ
+831 DTPSLQ
-837 GGGRG
+837 GRG
-842 GGAANQATPDVQV
+842 RGLGAADQATPGVQV
-855 YERDSGLPRARW
+855 YERATSLPRARW
-867 VPLAQPVADADTAL
+867 VPAAQPVAAADAAL
-881 AGLRA
+881 AGIRA
-886 AGNDDRLTTFIEAPP
+886 LGDDRRMTAFIEASPDP
-901 AQVAAVSGS
+901 VAAISGDTAAAAS
-910 AAEVAVQWQQ
+910 AAEAAVQWQQ

-926 VLRLDAPATG
+926 VLLVNAPAAG

-943 YYPGWEARVDDQPTP
+943 FYPGWEAYVDGQPTP
-958 IYPADG
+958 IYAADR

-970 VPPGPHE
+970 VPPGQHE
-977 ITFDFR
+977 VTIHFR
-983 PRSLWLGATLSAV
+983 PRSLRLGAALAAV
-996 GVALAA
+996 GVVLAA
-1002 AILWLATRRLH
+1002 AALWLAGRGRR
-1013 SPSLPGKG
+1013 SLPTS
-1021 PGVRSHRPLPPRPSA
+1021 R
-1036 RRAVQSGASERRRR
+1036 

>member
-1 MTRNRRPPPTRHSRE
+1 MSSNQRPPSARHSRE
-16 NGNLHAD
+16 YGNLHAG
-23 PLVSYAVRSISAV
+23 PLVSRAVRSVSAV

-41 APHLAAALGLVLLL
+41 APHLAAALGLGLLL
-55 GWATW
+55 AWATW
-60 PVVTGRLPENLD
+60 PIVAGRLPENLD

-83 LQRELSAGRLPLWN
+83 LQRELTAARLPLWN

-103 VPFLADPGAAGWY
+103 VPFLADPGTAGWY

-139 LAWGAAGMYWCARR
+139 LAWAAAGMYWCARR

-168 YAGGPFATGGL
+168 YAAGPFATGGL

-205 PETSGQGPRT
+205 PGALG
-215 SLATGH
+215 
-221 WSLVTARRCV
+221 RCV
-231 VVAVLLVVQL
+231 VVAVLLVIQL

-263 LSRDLWP
+263 LVRDLWP
-270 PAGVPWPA
+270 VAGSRWSVRA
-278 RVALAMAGHRIVVGL
+278 ALAVTRSRIAVAL
-293 LAAVLTALLAA
+293 LAALLTALLSA
-304 LIVVPALELIAQT
+304 LIVVPALEFITQT

-340 GAAGGTGVQESNQ
+340 GAAGGTGEQESNQ
-353 FYSSVAVLGLALVG
+353 FYSSVVVLGLALVG

-379 ALLLGTALVW
+379 GLLLGTVLVW

-488 LTHVQEAHLA
+488 LTHVQEAHLV
-498 AFGLAAALLWLAA
+498 AFGLVAALLWLAA
-511 AGRWSVAGG
+511 GGRSSVAAG

-525 VARTLPLALAV
+525 VLSVAKPLPLALV
-536 LVILDLLVWH
+536 LLVALDLLVWH
-546 GHQRLSTAPPA
+546 GHQRLPTVRPA
-557 AWLPPPRP
+557 EWLPPPRP
-565 AVPQAD
+565 AAPLGD
-571 PAYRAIGFAIHGD
+571 PAYRVLGFAIHGD

-602 NMPGLVRLRDAQAY
+602 NMPGLVGLRDAQAY

-633 AEPDSHWALFGNL
+633 SEPDSHWGLFGSL
-646 RSPLLD
+646 RSPFLE

-663 PRWQVYGQPYVIEQ
+663 PRWQVYGHPYLIERE
-677 ALPTDG
+677 LPSDG
-683 QPVVL
+683 QQVVL
-688 VQPADRPPARA
+688 VQPADRPLARV

-707 EATAVRDNTPVAE
+707 EATALRDNTPVAE
-720 IEVIGRPLA
+720 IEVVGRPVAA
-729 AGGSPVHRKMIL
+729 AGAPVRHAMVL
-741 RAGVDTAEWAYG
+741 RVGVDTAEWSYG
-753 HPDVATIVQHRQAP
+753 HPDVTTVVQHRQAP
-767 IVRRTR
+767 VARRTR
-773 LLSVETGAVE
+773 LLSVEAGAVE
-783 VFQYVAT
+783 VFQYIAT
-790 LQLPDTLRIE
+790 LPLPDTLRLSY
-800 RIAARALPTG
+800 IAARALPTG

-818 AAWLDVEAATHLD
+818 AVWLDEEAVAHLD
-831 DTPSRQ
+831 DTPSPQ

-842 GGAANQATPDVQV
+842 VGAANQETPGVQV
-855 YERDSGLPRARW
+855 YERSASLPRARW
-867 VPLAQPVADADTAL
+867 VPAAQAVPNATAAL

-886 AGNDDRLTTFIEAPP
+886 AEDDRRLTTFIEAPP
-901 AQVAAVSGS
+901 APVAAVSGS
-910 AAEVAVQWQQ
+910 TATADSAAEAAVQWQQ

-926 VLRLDAPATG
+926 VLRVDAPAAG

-943 YYPGWEARVDDQPTP
+943 FYPGWEARVDGQPTP
-958 IYPADG
+958 VYAADG

-970 VPPGPHE
+970 VPPGQHDV
-977 ITFDFR
+977 TFHFR
-983 PRSLWLGATLSAV
+983 PRSLQLGAALALV
-996 GVALAA
+996 GVMLAA
-1002 AILWLATRRLH
+1002 AVLWLAARRPH

-1021 PGVRSHRPLPPRPSA
+1021 PGVRSRSHLPLPPRPSV
-1036 RRAVQSGASERRRR
+1036 RRAAQSGASERRRR

>member
-1 MTRNRRPPPTRHSRE
+1 M
-16 NGNLHAD
+16 
-23 PLVSYAVRSISAV
+23 

-41 APHLAAALGLVLLL
+41 VPHLAAALGLGLLL
-55 GWATW
+55 GWALW
-60 PVVTGRLPENLD
+60 PVVAGRLPENLD

-83 LQRELSAGRLPLWN
+83 LQREAPAGRLPLWN

-103 VPFLADPGAAGWY
+103 VPFLADPGTAGWY
-116 LPSWLALLALNTAD
+116 LPSWLALLVLSTAD

-139 LAWGAAGMYWCARR
+139 LAWAAAGMYWCARR
-153 ALHTGPAG
+153 ALGTGLPG

-205 PETSGQGPRT
+205 PGAIG
-215 SLATGH
+215 
-221 WSLVTARRCV
+221 RCV
-231 VVAVLLVVQL
+231 VVAVLLMIQL

-263 LSRDLWP
+263 LARDLWP
-270 PAGVPWPA
+270 AASVPWPA
-278 RVALAMAGHRIVVGL
+278 RAALAVSGHRIAVGL
-293 LAAVLTALLAA
+293 LAAVLTALLSA
-304 LIVVPALELIAQT
+304 LIVVPALEFIAQT

-328 ARADYVTVLSVF
+328 ARADYATVLSVF

-353 FYSSVAVLGLALVG
+353 FYSSVVVLGLALVG
-367 ALAPLNRRRLSA
+367 ALAPLNRRLLSA
-379 ALLLGTALVW
+379 GLLLGTALMW
-389 CLGMGPRFPLFGLLY
+389 CLGTGPRFPLFGLLY

-430 AGRGMDRATSVTWR
+430 AGRGVDRTTSVTWR
-444 VALLASAAPALLG
+444 VAVLASAAPALLV

-488 LTHVQEAHLA
+488 LTHIQEAHLI

-536 LVILDLLVWH
+536 LVALDLLVWH
-546 GHQRLSTAPPA
+546 GHQRLSTVPPA

-565 AVPQAD
+565 SLPQGD
-571 PAYRAIGFAIHGD
+571 PAYRVLGFAIHGD

-602 NMPGLVRLRDAQAY
+602 NMSGLVGLLDAQAY

-633 AEPDSHWALFGNL
+633 AEPDTHWGLFGNL

-663 PRWQVYGQPYVIEQ
+663 PRWQVYGQPYVIER

-683 QPVVL
+683 QSVVL
-688 VQPADRPPARA
+688 VQLADRPPARV

-707 EATAVRDNTPVAE
+707 EATALRDNTPVAE
-720 IEVIGRPLA
+720 VEVIGRPVA
-729 AGGSPVHRKMIL
+729 PGGAPVRHTMVL
-741 RAGVDTAEWAYG
+741 RASVDTAEWAYG
-753 HPDVATIVQHRQAP
+753 RPDVAAIVQHRQAP
-767 IVRRTR
+767 VVRRTR

-790 LQLPDTLRIE
+790 LRLPDILRIE
-800 RIAARALPTG
+800 RIAARALPTE

-818 AAWLDVEAATHLD
+818 AVWLDEEATAHLD
-831 DTPSRQ
+831 DTPSLQ

-842 GGAANQATPDVQV
+842 VGAANQATSGVQV
-855 YERDSGLPRARW
+855 YERAASLPRARW
-867 VPLAQPVADADTAL
+867 VPLAQPVADADAAL
-881 AGLRA
+881 AGVRA
-886 AGNDDRLTTFIEAPP
+886 AGADSRATTFIEAPP
-901 AQVAAVSGS
+901 AAVAAVSGGTAAGGS
-910 AAEVAVQWQQ
+910 AAEAVVQWQQ

-926 VLRLDAPATG
+926 VLRVDAPAAG

-943 YYPGWEARVDDQPTP
+943 FYPGWEARLDGQPTP

-970 VPPGPHE
+970 VPLGQHE
-977 ITFDFR
+977 VTFQFR
-983 PRSLWLGATLSAV
+983 PRSLQLGAALAAV
-996 GVALAA
+996 GVVLAVA
-1002 AILWLATRRLH
+1002 VLWLAGRGRR
-1013 SPSLPGKG
+1013 SLTTG
-1021 PGVRSHRPLPPRPSA
+1021 H
-1036 RRAVQSGASERRRR
+1036 

>member
-1 MTRNRRPPPTRHSRE
+1 MTRNRRPPQTGYYPLISR
-16 NGNLHAD
+16 
-23 PLVSYAVRSISAV
+23 AVRSVSAV
-36 ATKRR
+36 ATRRR
-41 APHLAAALGLVLLL
+41 APHLAATLGLVLLL

-60 PVVTGRLPENLD
+60 PVIAGRLPENLD

-83 LQRELSAGRLPLWN
+83 LQREVTAGRLPLWN

-103 VPFLADPGAAGWY
+103 VPFLADPGTAGWY
-116 LPSWLALLALNTAD
+116 LPNWIALLALSTAD
-130 AIRLLLIAH
+130 AVRLLLIAH
-139 LAWGAAGMYWCARR
+139 LAWAAAGMYWCARR
-153 ALHTGPAG
+153 ALRTGTAG

-215 SLATGH
+215 PRA
-221 WSLVTARRCV
+221 TARRCV

-263 LSRDLWP
+263 LTRD
-270 PAGVPWPA
+270 PWPVA
-278 RVALAMAGHRIVVGL
+278 GSRWPVRAALAVAKHQIAVGL
-293 LAAVLTALLAA
+293 LAAVLTALLSAF
-304 LIVVPALELIAQT
+304 LVVPALEFIAQT
-317 HYAESRTLAEA
+317 YYAESRTLAEA

-340 GAAGGTGVQESNQ
+340 GAAGGTGEQESNQ
-353 FYSSVAVLGLALVG
+353 FYSSVVVLGLALVG
-367 ALAPLNRRRLSA
+367 ALAPRDRRLLSA
-379 ALLLGTALVW
+379 GLLLGTVLVW

-444 VALLASAAPALLG
+444 VAALASAAPALMG

-488 LTHVQEAHLA
+488 LTHVQEAHLVG
-498 AFGLAAALLWLAA
+498 FGLAAALLWLVASGPWTRFA
-511 AGRWSVAGG
+511 RLRRRPVSFSVFSVAKN
-520 RVARS
+520 
-525 VARTLPLALAV
+525 LPLALAV
-536 LVILDLLVWH
+536 LVALDLLVWH
-546 GHQRLSTAPPA
+546 GHQRLPMVQPES
-557 AWLPPPRP
+557 WLPPPRP
-565 AVPQAD
+565 AVPLGD
-571 PAYRAIGFAIHGD
+571 PAYRVLGFAVHGD

-602 NMPGLVRLRDAQAY
+602 NMPGLVGLRDAQAY

-621 RRYTAYAAAANE
+621 RRYTAYAAAANG
-633 AEPDSHWALFGNL
+633 AEPDTHWGLFTDL

-663 PRWQVYGQPYVIEQ
+663 PRWQVYGQPYVIER

-683 QPVVL
+683 RPVVL
-688 VQPADRPPARA
+688 VQPADRPPARV

-720 IEVIGRPLA
+720 VEVVGRPVAAA
-729 AGGSPVHRKMIL
+729 AGVPVRHAAIL

-753 HPDVATIVQHRQAP
+753 HPDVATTVQHRQAP
-767 IVRRTR
+767 VVRRTR
-773 LLSVETGAVE
+773 LLSVEAGAVE

-790 LQLPDTLRIE
+790 LRLPDALRIE
-800 RIAARALPTG
+800 RIVARALPTG

-818 AAWLDVEAATHLD
+818 AVWLDEEG
-831 DTPSRQ
+831 DTPRPVAAGRATQ
-837 GGGRG
+837 G
-842 GGAANQATPDVQV
+842 VQV
-855 YERDSGLPRARW
+855 YERADSLPRARW
-867 VPLAQPVADADTAL
+867 VPAAQPVPDSDAAL
-881 AGLRA
+881 AGVRT
-886 AGNDDRLTTFIEAPP
+886 AGDDRRMTALIEAPP
-901 AQVAAVSGS
+901 APVAAVSGS
-910 AAEVAVQWQQ
+910 AAAAGSAAEAAVQWHQ

-926 VLRLDAPATG
+926 VLRVNAPAAG

-943 YYPGWEARVDDQPTP
+943 FYPGWEAHVDGQPTP
-958 IYPADG
+958 IYAADG

-977 ITFDFR
+977 VTFDFR
-983 PRSLWLGATLSAV
+983 PRSLRLGGALAAV
-996 GVALAA
+996 GVVLAA
-1002 AILWLATRRLH
+1002 AALWLAGRGR
-1013 SPSLPGKG
+1013 K
-1021 PGVRSHRPLPPRPSA
+1021 PLTTDH
-1036 RRAVQSGASERRRR
+1036 

>member
-1 MTRNRRPPPTRHSRE
+1 MTRNHRVALIARAARAVSPVAIERH
-16 NGNLHAD
+16 
-23 PLVSYAVRSISAV
+23 
-36 ATKRR
+36 
-41 APHLAAALGLVLLL
+41 APHLAAALGLGLLL
-55 GWATW
+55 AWATW
-60 PVVTGRLPENLD
+60 PVVAGRLPENLD

-83 LQRELSAGRLPLWN
+83 LQSELQAGRLPLWN
-97 PYVGAG
+97 PSVGAG
-103 VPFLADPGAAGWY
+103 VPFLADPGTAGWY
-116 LPSWLALLALNTAD
+116 PPSWLALLVLSTAD
-130 AIRLLLIAH
+130 AIRLLLVAH
-139 LAWGAAGMYWCARR
+139 LAWAAAGMYWCARR
-153 ALHTGPAG
+153 ALRTGPAG

-168 YAGGPFATGGL
+168 YAGGPFATSGL

-205 PETSGQGPRT
+205 PR
-215 SLATGH
+215 A
-221 WSLVTARRCV
+221 TARWCV

-270 PAGVPWPA
+270 VVDGRWSVVA
-278 RVALAMAGHRIVVGL
+278 ALAVARNRIAVGL
-293 LAAVLTALLAA
+293 LAAVLTALLSAF
-304 LIVVPALELIAQT
+304 LVVPALEFIAQT

-340 GAAGGTGVQESNQ
+340 GAAGGTGEQESNQ
-353 FYSSVAVLGLALVG
+353 FYSSVVVLGLALVG

-379 ALLLGTALVW
+379 GLLLGTVLVW

-444 VALLASAAPALLG
+444 VAVLASAAPALLG

-488 LTHVQEAHLA
+488 LTHVQEAHLVG
-498 AFGLAAALLWLAA
+498 FGLVAAVLWLVA
-511 AGRWSVAGG
+511 AGRWPRPSGL
-520 RVARS
+520 VARS
-525 VARTLPLALAV
+525 VFSVPKPLPLALAA
-536 LVILDLLVWH
+536 LVVLDLLVWH
-546 GHQRLSTAPPA
+546 GHQQLSTVPAA

-565 AVPQAD
+565 AVPLAD
-571 PAYRAIGFAIHGD
+571 PAYRMLGFAIHGD

-602 NMPGLVRLRDAQAY
+602 NMPGLVGLRDAQAY

-633 AEPDSHWALFGNL
+633 SEPDSHWGLFGNL

-652 HLAVR
+652 QLAVR

-663 PRWQVYGQPYVIEQ
+663 PRWQVYGQPYIIER
-677 ALPTDG
+677 ALPTAG

-688 VQPADRPPARA
+688 VQPADRPPARV

-720 IEVIGRPLA
+720 VEVVGRLVA
-729 AGGSPVHRKMIL
+729 AAGSPVRHTTVL

-753 HPDVATIVQHRQAP
+753 HPDVTTIVQHRQAP
-767 IVRRTR
+767 VVRRTR
-773 LLSVETGAVE
+773 LLSVEAGAVE

-790 LQLPDTLRIE
+790 LRLPDAMRIQ

-818 AAWLDVEAATHLD
+818 AVWLDEAGETPRPVAVPAPRRSSADAPSPPVERG
-831 DTPSRQ
+831 P
-837 GGGRG
+837 GGDERTALAG
-842 GGAANQATPDVQV
+842 QATQDVPV
-855 YERDSGLPRARW
+855 YERAASLPRARW
-867 VPLAQPVADADTAL
+867 VPAVQSVADAAAAL
-881 AGLRA
+881 AGVRA
-886 AGNDDRLTTFIEAPP
+886 DGDDRRRTIFIEAPP
-901 AQVAAVSGS
+901 ATVAAISGGAAAAGS
-910 AAEVAVQWQQ
+910 AAEAAVRWRQ

-926 VLRLDAPATG
+926 VLRVTAPAAG

-943 YYPGWEARVDDQPTP
+943 FYPGWGAYVDGQPTP

-970 VPPGPHE
+970 VPPGQHE

-983 PRSLWLGATLSAV
+983 PRSLQLGAALATV
-996 GVALAA
+996 GVVLAA
-1002 AILWLATRRLH
+1002 AALWLAGR
-1013 SPSLPGKG
+1013 G
-1021 PGVRSHRPLPPRPSA
+1021 
-1036 RRAVQSGASERRRR
+1036 RRALTTSHPSRATRGNGAIR

>member
-1 MTRNRRPPPTRHSRE
+1 MTRNHRPPPTRHSRE
-16 NGNLHAD
+16 NGNRHSD
-23 PLVSYAVRSISAV
+23 PRVSRAVRAV
-36 ATKRR
+36 RVVAAKQR
-41 APHLAAALGLVLLL
+41 APHLAAALGLGLLL
-55 GWATW
+55 AWATW
-60 PVVTGRLPENLD
+60 PVVAGRLPENLD

-83 LQRELSAGRLPLWN
+83 LQRELTAGRLPLWN

-103 VPFLADPGAAGWY
+103 VPFLADPGTAGWY

-130 AIRLLLIAH
+130 AVRLLLIAH
-139 LAWGAAGMYWCARR
+139 LAWAAAGMYWCARR
-153 ALHTGPAG
+153 ALRTGPAG

-192 PWVLLAWHRCLDR
+192 PWVLLAWHRCLER

-221 WSLVTARRCV
+221 WPLVTARRCV

-263 LSRDLWP
+263 LSRDLRSVVGGRWSVR
-270 PAGVPWPA
+270 A
-278 RVALAMAGHRIVVGL
+278 ALAVTRSRIAVL
-293 LAAVLTALLAA
+293 LLTAVLTALLSA
-304 LIVVPALELIAQT
+304 LIVVPALEFIAQT

-340 GAAGGTGVQESNQ
+340 GAAGGTGEQESNQ
-353 FYSSVAVLGLALVG
+353 FYSSVVVLGLALVG
-367 ALAPLNRRRLSA
+367 ALAPRDRRVLPA
-379 ALLLGTALVW
+379 GLLVGTALVW
-389 CLGMGPRFPLFGLLY
+389 GLGMGPRFPLFGLLY

-444 VALLASAAPALLG
+444 VAALASAAPALMG

-488 LTHVQEAHLA
+488 LTHVQEAHLVS
-498 AFGLAAALLWLAA
+498 FGLAAAALWLVANGPWTRFA
-511 AGRWSVAGG
+511 RRRRRPGSFSVF
-520 RVARS
+520 S
-525 VARTLPLALAV
+525 VLSGAKTLPVALAV

-546 GHQRLSTAPPA
+546 GHQRLSTVQPDS
-557 AWLPPPRP
+557 WLPPPRP
-565 AVPQAD
+565 AVPLGD
-571 PAYRAIGFAIHGD
+571 PAYRVLGFAIHDD

-602 NMPGLVRLRDAQAY
+602 NMPGLVGLRDAQAY

-621 RRYTAYAAAANE
+621 RRYSAYAAAANDS
-633 AEPDSHWALFGNL
+633 APDSHWGLFTDL
-646 RSPLLD
+646 RSPLLN

-657 WVLSAA
+657 WVLAAA
-663 PRWQVYGQPYVIEQ
+663 PRWQVYGQHYVIEQ

-683 QPVVL
+683 QSVVL
-688 VQPADRPPARA
+688 VQPADRPPARV

-707 EATAVRDNTPVAE
+707 EATAVRDNMPVAE
-720 IEVIGRPLA
+720 VEVVGWPIAA
-729 AGGSPVHRKMIL
+729 AGGAPVRHAVVL

-753 HPDVATIVQHRQAP
+753 HPDVLTTVQHRQGP
-767 IVRRTR
+767 VVRRTR
-773 LLSVETGAVE
+773 LLSVEAGAVE

-790 LQLPDTLRIE
+790 LRLPDALRIE
-800 RIAARALPTG
+800 HIAARALPTG

-818 AAWLDVEAATHLD
+818 AVWLDEAG
-831 DTPSRQ
+831 DTPHPVTADR
-837 GGGRG
+837 
-842 GGAANQATPDVQV
+842 ATPGVPV
-855 YERDSGLPRARW
+855 YERATSLPRARW
-867 VPLAQPVADADTAL
+867 VPAAQSVSTAAAAL
-881 AGLRA
+881 AGVRA
-886 AGNDDRLTTFIEAPP
+886 AGDDRRLTTFIEVPP
-901 AQVAAVSGS
+901 APVAAVSGGAAAAGS
-910 AAEVAVQWQQ
+910 AAEAAVQWHQ

-926 VLRLDAPATG
+926 VLRVTAPAAG

-943 YYPGWEARVDDQPTP
+943 FYPGWEAHVDGQPTP
-958 IYPADG
+958 IYAADG

-970 VPPGPHE
+970 VPPGQHE

-983 PRSLWLGATLSAV
+983 PRSLRLGAALAAV
-996 GVALAA
+996 GVVLAA
-1002 AILWLATRRLH
+1002 AALWLAGRGRWSLTTSHSSKRRH
-1013 SPSLPGKG
+1013 
-1021 PGVRSHRPLPPRPSA
+1021 PSA
-1036 RRAVQSGASERRRR
+1036 RRAARSGASERRRR